1 MEALPRPE
9 LKFELGRIY
18 QRKQDL
24 HTPFGGSQQSG
35 ISSSARTQVVFIFT
49 GDSGEQYGYRDAID
63 EHGVFSYTG
72 EGQVGDMTLT
82 GGNLAIAE
90 HAAKGKALHLFKSL
104 GKGKG
109 QRYMGEFA
117 CAGYSWTRGPDKMG
131 NDRKVIVFSL
141 VPVDRIVE
149 AAQPDEA
156 EALPKPTSLS
166 EARNLAIQ
174 AASASPEVEP
184 GLSVRRLYRRS
195 EQVRQYVLMRAN
207 GICESCLN
215 PAPFRRKDGSY
226 YLEPHHINRLSDGG
240 LDHPRYVGAICPAC
254 HREIHHGEHGK
265 AKNEKLGAYVEAAEK
280 AADA

>member
-1 MEALPRPE
+1 MPLVALYPAFRV
-9 LKFELGRIY
+9 GQIY
-18 QRKQDL
+18 DRRSEI
-24 HTPFGGSQQSG
+24 HTPFGGGWQSG
-35 ISSSARTQVVFIFT
+35 ISSSAQAPVVFLFT

-82 GGNLAIAE
+82 GGNLAIAN
-90 HAAKGKALHLFKSL
+90 HAAKGKALHLFQSL

-109 QRYMGEFA
+109 QRYLGEFA

-141 VPVDRIVE
+141 VPVDRIDE
-149 AAQPDEA
+149 EAQPDEA
-156 EALPKPTSLS
+156 EKLPKPANLT
-166 EARNLAIQ
+166 EARQLAIQ
-174 AASASPEVEP
+174 AASTSSEVEP
-184 GLSVRRLYRRS
+184 GNSVRRLYRRS

-207 GICESCLN
+207 GICESCRK
-215 PAPFRRKDGSY
+215 PAPFRRKDGSP

-265 AKNEKLGAYVEAAEK
+265 AKNEELMGYVEAAEE
-280 AADA
+280 AAGT